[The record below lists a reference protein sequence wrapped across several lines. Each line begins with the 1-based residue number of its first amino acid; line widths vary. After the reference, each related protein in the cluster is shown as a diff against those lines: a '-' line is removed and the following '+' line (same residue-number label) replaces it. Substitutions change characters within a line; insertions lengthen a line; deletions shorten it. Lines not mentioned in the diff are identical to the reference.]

1 MGTESRF
8 GIRVVSLFLL
18 LSVGAKAQE
27 HLDPPQVDPQHF
39 KVEYE
44 DARIRVLRF
53 RLAPGETSPMH
64 DRAAASVVNLNNS
77 KVRLTF
83 EEGLVR
89 DAEVVAGS
97 VEHA

>member
-44 DARIRVLRF
+44 DARIHPRGMLQKEDARQMTA
-53 RLAPGETSPMH
+53 RLQ
-64 DRAAASVVNLNNS
+64 R
-77 KVRLTF
+77 
-83 EEGLVR
+83 
-89 DAEVVAGS
+89 
-97 VEHA
+97 EHAFGQEEHQAHDTGKAQAA